1 MNLQNQFRCGA
12 FALAFAAGAFAA
24 DTHDY
29 SSYVTLKGSAGST
42 ITVDGGY
49 PGPALWDPEGEMTDG
64 KSYLVPANVTLK
76 SSTKA
81 GQAGGTWP
89 GDELAVAGNLQM
101 TVSSQW
107 TYAPTIPHLALLP
120 GARVFFPSKLSAISG
135 TTLDIRGTTDNPS
148 VILGQFAYDSD
159 STQFPR
165 ISTTLTCTDT
175 DGALVFCRSAVG
187 DDLPAHAFYVKK
199 VENYKGAIV
208 VDGDNAWLRTWSDT
222 FVVDGTLELRNGGSF
237 YADTQSP
244 TVGSLVIGSG
254 STVKLAKGKAIT
266 VRERLQVAEG
276 GKIELANPFGD
287 WTFGPSPSPT
297 PVKFLTLGANVE
309 RPVDYGKI
317 VEVAPASDA
326 TGAIPSLVFAEQV
339 QEDGSVDVTVTYREV
354 VKVGKTANNTTPYH
368 PTKPTYT
375 MLSDYVEG
383 GENGIWPD
391 KDYYTEN
398 SSYCQGGAYTF
409 PGHSLTV
416 VGSSKVL
423 CYGCVFTCSN
433 LCFVSGVVSQPNCG
447 NTTYLAGKLHL
458 QRGSVEFG
466 ANQSDFRGGVVLS
479 CDIDGTTDLRMTRA
493 VSSDDLN
500 YRSSVTLSGD
510 NTAFS
515 GKFIFDAANAELRV
529 AKKESLGG
537 PIAESAAD
545 GVSIADTSALKLN
558 LSEDTMFD
566 DLTRGWTFGGASTL
580 AAGDGFAVKVLSPI
594 TVEDTLTKTG
604 ACALEVGDVNGGTF
618 VVSAGALGAAK
629 ADAFADLANLTF
641 GEAAS
646 FAVDVTATDEALK
659 ASGADFSATTLT
671 VPAGGVPVVFDGV
684 TGDAAVVVA
693 TFAAAADAEKFVLRR
708 PRGFTVKR
716 SVEEAGG
723 KFVLKADIAKSG
735 VVLVV
740 R

>member
-1 MNLQNQFRCGA
+1 MKLTKLFLCDGVA
-12 FALAFAAGAFAA
+12 MVLASGAFAA

-29 SSYVTLKGSAGST
+29 SGYVKLKGSAGST
-42 ITVDGGY
+42 ITVNGGC
-49 PGPALWDPEGEMTDG
+49 PGSTLWDPEGEMTDG

-81 GQAGGTWP
+81 DQEGGTWP

-107 TYAPTIPHLALLP
+107 AYAPTIPRLALLQ
-120 GARVFFPSKLSAISG
+120 GAQVFFPSKLSAIIG
-135 TTLDIRGTTDNPS
+135 TSLDVRGTTDNPS
-148 VILGQFAYDSD
+148 VIQGQFAYDAD
-159 STQFPR
+159 SGQYPR
-165 ISTTLTCTDT
+165 ISTTLTCSDT

-244 TVGSLVIGSG
+244 TVGSLVIGAG

-287 WTFGPSPSPT
+287 WAVGQSPAPVKVATFGP
-297 PVKFLTLGANVE
+297 NVE
-309 RPVDYGKI
+309 RPTDYGTVFAMPPPLNAK
-317 VEVAPASDA
+317 
-326 TGAIPSLVFAEQV
+326 GAIPDLVFAEQV

-354 VKVGKTANNTTPYH
+354 VKVGKTSNNNTPYH

-391 KDYYTEN
+391 RDYYTDN

-458 QRGSVEFG
+458 QQGSVEFG
-466 ANQSDFRGGVVLS
+466 ANQSDFRGGVVLR
-479 CDIDGTTDLRMTRA
+479 CDIDGSTDLRMERA

-500 YRSSVTLSGD
+500 YKSSVTLSGD

-515 GKFIFDAANAELRV
+515 GKFLFDAANAELRV

-537 PIAESAAD
+537 PLATPAAD
-545 GVSIADTSALKLN
+545 GVSVADTSTLKLN
-558 LSEDTMFD
+558 LTEDTVFD

-580 AAGDGFAVKVLSPI
+580 AAGDGFAVKVQSPI
-594 TVEDTLTKTG
+594 TIEGTLTKTG

-646 FAVDVTATDEALK
+646 FAVDVMAADEALK
-659 ASGADFSATTLT
+659 ASGADFSATTVT
-671 VPAGGVPVVFDGV
+671 APAGGVPVVFDGV

-693 TFAAAADAEKFVLRR
+693 TFATAADAEKFVLRR

-716 SVEEAGG
+716 SVEEVGG
-723 KFVLKADIAKSG
+723 KFVLKAEIAKSG
-735 VVLVV
+735 LVLIL